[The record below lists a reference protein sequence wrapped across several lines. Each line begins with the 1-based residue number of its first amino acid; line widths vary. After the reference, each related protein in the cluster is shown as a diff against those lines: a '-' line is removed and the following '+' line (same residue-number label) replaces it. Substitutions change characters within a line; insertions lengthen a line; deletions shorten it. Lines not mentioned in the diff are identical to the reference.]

1 MSELEKLYAQYQ
13 PRRFYQGGLNDEANP
28 TDLPVVSAPEPEP
41 AQNVQQ
47 LAARYEPAQAS
58 TMWNDYM
65 DARQR
70 VKQENAALRQ
80 ALERHMTEQPVDKSE
95 MYFRLAAALAAPTKT
110 QGISEPLS
118 RAAEALAES
127 RAGERKERQAN
138 MLKALEAR
146 QALAQLSEKEASDI
160 GQLYNKYAQG
170 NESLTTLS
178 KNAIEAGLV
187 RGTPEYQAFMK
198 NGALQSGDLAL
209 QRIAIAQAG
218 LQNAQT
224 GLDLKLKQFEEQ
236 RKQNAKLT
244 GPEVKLKEETENLIS
259 NADQALIDLNKAYKL
274 NPNTF
279 DTSVPDTVQRKAL
292 ELSGS
297 KDEKLKN
304 TRLLENLLSEQ
315 ALEKLRTT
323 FGGNPTEGERGIL
336 LQLQGIGAKSKEERK
351 DIIMHAYQA
360 LKDKKAMH
368 IKRLNEINQGLYRTT
383 TPSTPDLGE

>member
-1 MSELEKLYAQYQ
+1 M
-13 PRRFYQGGLNDEANP
+13 
-28 TDLPVVSAPEPEP
+28 
-41 AQNVQQ
+41 
-47 LAARYEPAQAS
+47 
-58 TMWNDYM
+58 
-65 DARQR
+65 
-70 VKQENAALRQ
+70 
-80 ALERHMTEQPVDKSE
+80 
-95 MYFRLAAALAAPTKT
+95 
-110 QGISEPLS
+110 
-118 RAAEALAES
+118 
-127 RAGERKERQAN
+127 
-138 MLKALEAR
+138 
-146 QALAQLSEKEASDI
+146 
-160 GQLYNKYAQG
+160 
-170 NESLTTLS
+170 
-178 KNAIEAGLV
+178 
-187 RGTPEYQAFMK
+187 
-198 NGALQSGDLAL
+198 
-209 QRIAIAQAG
+209 
-218 LQNAQT
+218 
-224 GLDLKLKQFEEQ
+224 
-236 RKQNAKLT
+236 
-244 GPEVKLKEETENLIS
+244 
-259 NADQALIDLNKAYKL
+259 